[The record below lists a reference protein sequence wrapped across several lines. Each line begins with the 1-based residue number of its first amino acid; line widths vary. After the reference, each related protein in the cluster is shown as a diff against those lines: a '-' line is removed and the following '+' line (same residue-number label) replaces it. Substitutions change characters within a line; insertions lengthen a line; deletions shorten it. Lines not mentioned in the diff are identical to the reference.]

1 MHIQVACSIIERDG
15 LVLAARRGASKSL
28 PLKWEFPGGKI
39 DPGESAEE
47 CVKRELLEEMG
58 VLIDVKAALPLCTH
72 HYSHFSVT
80 LHPVICV
87 IVSGE
92 IALYEHTA
100 IRWLPPEELYDLD
113 WAEADFAVIDSYF
126 ARLRGGR

>member
-72 HYSHFSVT
+72 HYSDFSVT